1 MAWGIIV
8 TIFAAIVV
16 VLYQRSENKK
26 ALSKQKEETD
36 RALVK
41 QKEELVQRQKEE
53 LKTIK
58 QNTDKIVGWIRK
70 EHRRELPIDVLVALE
85 VLEGVGTPHEPT
97 INPEEEETD

>member
-1 MAWGIIV
+1 MEWGIIV
-8 TIFAAIVV
+8 TILAAIVV

-36 RALVK
+36 KALMK
-41 QKEELVQRQKEE
+41 QKEE

-70 EHRRELPIDVLVALE
+70 EHPGELPGDVLLALE
-85 VLEGVGTPHEPT
+85 ALEGVDTPPKPT
-97 INPEEEETD
+97 INPEEEEEETD

>member
-8 TIFAAIVV
+8 TIVAAIVV
-16 VLYQRSENKK
+16 ILYQRSVNKN
-26 ALSKQKEETD
+26 ALMK
-36 RALVK
+36 
-41 QKEELVQRQKEE
+41 QKEE

-70 EHRRELPIDVLVALE
+70 EHPGELPEDILLALE
-85 VLEGVGTPHEPT
+85 ALESGGTPPEPT

>member
-26 ALSKQKEETD
+26 ALMK
-36 RALVK
+36 
-41 QKEELVQRQKEE
+41 QKEE

-70 EHRRELPIDVLVALE
+70 EHPGELPLDVLVALE
-85 VLEGVGTPHEPT
+85 VLEGVGTPHEPI
-97 INPEEEETD
+97 INPEEEEEETG